1 MRLFDKIKS
10 AVMNA
15 ADNAKA
21 VYEEA
26 AAMDL
31 ESLCA
36 AMKELKLIDPKLI
49 AYRAALNNK
58 LDAMSDQQL
67 DAFYGWIK
75 KQGSILKKHPA
86 IHTSN
91 AAHVIATIDYTQM
104 VLKIHFLIIG
114 TSSHGY

>member
-1 MRLFDKIKS
+1 MGVFDKIKG
-10 AVMNA
+10 AVVNA
-15 ADNAKA
+15 AGNAKA
-21 VYEEA
+21 VYEQA

-67 DAFYGWIK
+67 DQFYGWIK
-75 KQGSILKKHPA
+75 KQGNILKKHPGQE
-86 IHTSN
+86 TVEN
-91 AAHVIATIDYTQM
+91 ELVRRNMYVRDEEDGTISRNTFYRRNW
-104 VLKIHFLIIG
+104 
-114 TSSHGY
+114 

>member
-1 MRLFDKIKS
+1 MGLFDKIKS

-67 DAFYGWIK
+67 DQFYGWIK
-75 KQGSILKKHPA
+75 KQGNILKKHPGQE
-86 IHTSN
+86 TVEN
-91 AAHVIATIDYTQM
+91 ELVRRNMYVRDEEDGTISRNMSYRRNW
-104 VLKIHFLIIG
+104 
-114 TSSHGY
+114 